1 MRRREL
7 DLNAVAR
14 MARGSTGA
22 AVRRGVMAA
31 CARVNGAEERARV
44 AEEWPGGSDSA
55 AKPSESA
62 ADGMEK
68 EDLLASASS
77 LA

>member
-1 MRRREL
+1 
-7 DLNAVAR
+7 
-14 MARGSTGA
+14 MARGSTGT

-31 CARVNGAEERARV
+31 CCARVNGAEKRARM
-44 AEEWPGGSDSA
+44 AEEWPGGTDSA
-55 AKPSESA
+55 ARPFEAA
-62 ADGMEK
+62 ADGMEE

>member
-1 MRRREL
+1 
-7 DLNAVAR
+7 
-14 MARGSTGA
+14 MARGSTGT
-22 AVRRGVMAA
+22 AVRRGRVMAA
-31 CARVNGAEERARV
+31 CARVNWAKERAQM

-55 AKPSESA
+55 ARPSESA
-62 ADGMEK
+62 AHGMEE